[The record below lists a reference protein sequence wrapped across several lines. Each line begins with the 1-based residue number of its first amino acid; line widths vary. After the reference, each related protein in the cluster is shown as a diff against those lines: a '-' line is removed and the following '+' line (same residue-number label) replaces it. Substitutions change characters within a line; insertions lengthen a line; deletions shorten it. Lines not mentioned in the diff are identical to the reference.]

1 MGTKRLFELLIP
13 RRPVSHQA
21 RSKPRLQ
28 TWKAY
33 VRRLASEAWG
43 ERPALTNVELRVT
56 LVYLCDLSAGDVDNI
71 IKPIQDAL
79 VGVVFRDDSLVA
91 DVDCHRRFIPDGIDL
106 TNLPPLLIEGAFT
119 GAECVYVAV
128 SYSEP
133 RLEGYLS

>member
-1 MGTKRLFELLIP
+1 MGAKRLFELLIP
-13 RRPVSHQA
+13 RRPLSHQTGS
-21 RSKPRLQ
+21 RPRLQ
-28 TWKAY
+28 AWKSY
-33 VRRLASEAWG
+33 VTGLASQVWG
-43 ERPALTNVELRVT
+43 QRPTLTDVQLRVT

-79 VGVVFRDDSLVA
+79 VGVVFRDDLLVA
-91 DVDCHRRFIPDGIDL
+91 DVDCHRRYMSDGIDL

-133 RLEGYLS
+133 RLEGYL